1 MRARAIGEAN
11 HAKAF
16 RIQMLVEARLEGWSK
31 PCSGM
36 IMRNN
41 RDETYNIAFDDGHRV
56 EGVHATHIRSLK
68 MGGFAADAFRALPQ
82 AHGVVLYSIGRKV
95 VLEAPRHVCLFD
107 GKGRR
112 FGRGQECLV
121 KRALPEPARAGSVQ
135 YLVEPILR
143 DASRRTEF
151 TVQEGW
157 LRPAGLLATST
168 DCEFLCLEDI
178 LKSVGASGGF
188 EVPLFQ
194 RRYCWGEE
202 QWEPLWQCV
211 LETARRRSEDQGA
224 THSLKKLLCLK
235 RPGKLVCLDGQQRLT
250 TCCVLLAALRD
261 HATTAVPALSRRI
274 TALLSPPG
282 GGVMLRPTLDDRA
295 DFGRALAQA
304 SAAAPVG
311 AVGEGGPLLRCRVF
325 FSACLGQL
333 PTSEAT
339 AAVGEAV
346 LRGLHM
352 LLFPVAG
359 SVQMQAIYEG
369 HAAKAEARAGEELWA
384 AREHVRDE
392 YEVEEKRGFSRLTDE
407 QILEIYRK
415 HRVGP
420 HGIAEHGMAMS
431 PVDLIR
437 NFVHDHFEGE
447 VEQRRVHA
455 EVWMPMERACSTAAG
470 QGVEVWK
477 AMETAFAKALQ
488 GLTRERAAPSGMAIY
503 GAFQEWWDS
512 NAGAGAE
519 RRLRAFAE
527 EVAKAWGVKR
537 KSPKRARKVSTV
549 THK

>member
-1 MRARAIGEAN
+1 MRATFEGEKN
-11 HAKAF
+11 QAKAF
-16 RIQMLVEARLEGWSK
+16 KIQMLVEARLDGWSK

-41 RDETYNIAFDDGHRV
+41 RDETYNIAFDDGERV
-56 EGVHATHIRSLK
+56 EGVHATLIRSLK
-68 MGGFAADAFRALPQ
+68 RGGFAADALRARPQ
-82 AHGVVLYSIGRKV
+82 AQCVVLYSIGRKV

-112 FGRGQECLV
+112 LGRGQECLV
-121 KRALPEPARAGSVQ
+121 KRALPEPARDGSVQ
-135 YLVEPILR
+135 YLVEPLLR
-143 DASRRTEF
+143 DVSRRTEL

-168 DCEFLCLEDI
+168 DCDFLCLEDI

-211 LETARRRSEDQGA
+211 LETAKRRRQDQGA

-235 RPGKLVCLDGQQRLT
+235 RPGKLVVLDGQQRVT

-261 HATTAVPALSRRI
+261 HAATVVPALSRRI
-274 TALLSPPG
+274 AVLLSPPG
-282 GGVMLRPTLDDRA
+282 GGAMLRPTLDDRA
-295 DFGRALAQA
+295 DFSRALAHS
-304 SAAAPVG
+304 SAAAPNAIGNGKEV
-311 AVGEGGPLLRCRVF
+311 GPLLRCRVF

-333 PTSEAT
+333 PTAEAT
-339 AAVGEAV
+339 AVVGEAV

-359 SVQMQAIYEG
+359 AVQMQAIYEG
-369 HAAKAEARAGEELWA
+369 HAAKAEARAGQELWA
-384 AREHVRDE
+384 AREHVREE
-392 YEVEEKRGFSRLTDE
+392 YEIERKPGFSALRDE
-407 QILEIYRK
+407 QILTIYRE

-447 VEQRRVHA
+447 GEFQ
-455 EVWMPMERACSTAAG
+455 SY
-470 QGVEVWK
+470 
-477 AMETAFAKALQ
+477 
-488 GLTRERAAPSGMAIY
+488 SIY
-503 GAFQEWWDS
+503 Y
-512 NAGAGAE
+512 
-519 RRLRAFAE
+519 
-527 EVAKAWGVKR
+527 
-537 KSPKRARKVSTV
+537 
-549 THK
+549 